1 MVNTVSCS
9 SQGVYCISL
18 FTFFF
23 FFFSHKNSYALVM
36 FSCTETTIMRR
47 FHFAVSSHIGALLG
61 PSDALCLYLKR
72 FAKVLK
78 ENINHC

>member
-1 MVNTVSCS
+1 MLIPGCVL
-9 SQGVYCISL
+9 YKLIYFL
-18 FTFFF
+18 FFF

-61 PSDALCLYLKR
+61 PSDALRLYLKR
-72 FAKVLK
+72 FAKALK
-78 ENINHC
+78 ENINHF